1 MNCIEWIKQVL
12 ACVMAGHIFPTPYH
26 TQRWILY
33 RMHHNLAEGE
43 FPQLSEERWNHL
55 RVRGGRLALRPGA
68 LTPNPQWF
76 QENCLVCGEPA
87 QAGTGL
93 VPRYLWIEFQTL
105 EPVWGEGD
113 WQMGVIVLKQR
124 TLCWFHGH
132 CYNSLDGNGGLLSDS
147 AGYTQRCMG
156 A

>member
-1 MNCIEWIKQVL
+1 MQNRSGCSTCLKPMYSKHQLFQAPKCMNCIEWIKQVL

-105 EPVWGEGD
+105 EPVWGEGS
-113 WQMGVIVLKQR
+113 
-124 TLCWFHGH
+124 CE
-132 CYNSLDGNGGLLSDS
+132 LSRCSSPS
-147 AGYTQRCMG
+147 A
-156 A
+156 